1 MKSLNSFLLVA
12 GLSLGVGA
20 QAHLILIP
28 EGEDWGAPS
37 SSRPSAEATWIEG
50 TQMLTS
56 GSLIYLNKYEY
67 DEAAWDNAGAL
78 GQSYFTTPYPN
89 PNGEGWCVSWD
100 LLGSDLQMAY
110 VLVKAGQQVNLY
122 EVSLDQAINNG
133 VCDVVQT
140 PFGDEYSHISY
151 FGVRS
156 TQVPDAGT
164 SLLLLSAG
172 LLGLGAVRRKLN

>member
-1 MKSLNSFLLVA
+1 MKSLNSFLLVV

-20 QAHLILIP
+20 QAHLTLIEDGVVP
-28 EGEDWGAPS
+28 EGSPS
-37 SSRPSAEATWIEG
+37 SPSAEAAWIES
-50 TQMLTS
+50 TQALSS
-56 GSLIYLNKYEY
+56 GSLTYLNKYEGQ
-67 DEAAWDNAGAL
+67 WDNGGAL
-78 GQSYFTTPYPN
+78 GESYFTTPYPN
-89 PNGEGWCVSWD
+89 PNGVGWCVSWD
-100 LLGSDLQMAY
+100 LSGTDLQMAY
-110 VLVKAGQQVNLY
+110 VLVKAGRQVNLY

-133 VCDVVQT
+133 VCDVVET
-140 PFGDEYSHISY
+140 PFGDDYSHISY